1 MKARELISNAS
12 YGPDQLKVLGK
23 AFDDA
28 WGQIAP
34 HVSGKPS
41 GVEAA
46 RLKLAQIVMSL
57 AKDGLLDAQQLTDAA
72 VEAMFDGPT
81 KLQP

>member
-1 MKARELISNAS
+1 MKARQLINSAS
-12 YGPDQLKVLGK
+12 YGPDQLKTLGK
-23 AFDDA
+23 AFDNA
-28 WGQIAP
+28 WAQIAP

-46 RLKLAQIVMSL
+46 RLKLAQVVLLL
-57 AKDGLLDAQQLTDAA
+57 AKGAPMDAQNLTDAA
-72 VEAMFDGPT
+72 VEAMFDDPA

>member
-1 MKARELISNAS
+1 MKARQLIDSAS

-28 WGQIAP
+28 WTHIAP
-34 HVSGKPS
+34 HVSDKPS
-41 GVEAA
+41 GVAAA
-46 RLKLAQIVMSL
+46 RLKLAQIVLNL
-57 AKDGLLDAQQLTDAA
+57 AKNGVMDAQRLTDAA

>member
-1 MKARELISNAS
+1 MKARDLIDNAS
-12 YGPDQLKVLGK
+12 YGPDQLKILGQ
-23 AFDDA
+23 AFDSA
-28 WGQIAP
+28 WAQIAP
-34 HVSGKPS
+34 HVSGKPT

-46 RLKLAQIVMSL
+46 RLKLAQIVLNL
-57 AKDGLLDAQQLTDAA
+57 AKNGVMDAQRLTDAA

>member
-1 MKARELISNAS
+1 MKARELIDSAS
-12 YGPDQLKVLGK
+12 YGPDQLKILGK

-28 WGQIAP
+28 WAQIAP

-46 RLKLAQIVMSL
+46 RLKLAQIVL
-57 AKDGLLDAQQLTDAA
+57 NFAKGGVADAQRLTDAA